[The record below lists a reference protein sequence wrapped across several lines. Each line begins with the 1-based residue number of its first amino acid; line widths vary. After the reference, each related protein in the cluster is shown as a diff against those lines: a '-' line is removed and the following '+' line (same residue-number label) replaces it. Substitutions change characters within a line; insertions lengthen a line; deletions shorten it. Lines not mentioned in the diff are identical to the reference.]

1 MQIQDLK
8 PPAGSHPKR
17 RRIGRGLGSGR
28 GTTAGK
34 GTKGQ
39 KARAGG
45 GVPAYFEGGQL
56 PLVKRLP
63 HRRGFR
69 NHSRVE
75 RQPVNLLS
83 LAKFSADS
91 VVGPAELLA
100 AGLIRSADK
109 PVIILAS
116 GELSIALTIKA
127 HRFSA
132 SAKEKIEKAGGT
144 AEVMTGA

>member
-1 MQIQDLK
+1 MV
-8 PPAGSHPKR
+8 S
-17 RRIGRGLGSGR
+17 
-28 GTTAGK
+28 
-34 GTKGQ
+34 
-39 KARAGG
+39 
-45 GVPAYFEGGQL
+45 
-56 PLVKRLP
+56 
-63 HRRGFR
+63 
-69 NHSRVE
+69 
-75 RQPVNLLS
+75 
-83 LAKFSADS
+83 
-91 VVGPAELLA
+91 PAELLA